1 MKMVNEACE
10 YTIEKAKIPHTN
22 CIKKKIPR
30 TKVSLIPILT
40 NHFKESEKISQLIFL
55 LDFLRAS
62 ISSQVLIQPW
72 QIINSNHQQAG
83 NNKSIKT
90 IERGTNRKKQTIKT
104 DTQA

>member
-1 MKMVNEACE
+1 MKRVNIQLKKLKFRIPIAS
-10 YTIEKAKIPHTN
+10 KIN
-22 CIKKKIPR
+22 KFPR

-72 QIINSNHQQAG
+72 QITNSNHQQAG

-90 IERGTNRKKQTIKT
+90 IERGTNRKKQKIKT